1 MHEKISKEQARQTKR
16 FESIFLRERI
26 IQRTYFDYQR
36 YPEHET
42 IFPRTSPLSAMPIK
56 LFIPSVPEGVYK
68 SSV

>member
-1 MHEKISKEQARQTKR
+1 MHTKISREHARQTRR
-16 FESIFLRERI
+16 FESISLRERI

-36 YPEHET
+36 YPEYET

-68 SSV
+68 SPV